1 MYLKDMKPGQ
11 RGMVVKVTKG
21 HAAERRLFEIGLVP
35 GTRVE
40 VLSRHP
46 FKGPLLL
53 QIGEARVALGMGI
66 AEAVEVDLR
75 MEDASTG
82 FNIPSR
88 TDDLPDK

>member
-1 MYLKDMKPGQ
+1 MYLKDLKTGQ
-11 RGMVVKVTKG
+11 SATVLKINKG

-53 QIGEARVALGMGI
+53 QVGNSRLALGQGI
-66 AEAVEVDLR
+66 AQMVEVELIPDQDL
-75 MEDASTG
+75 
-82 FNIPSR
+82 
-88 TDDLPDK
+88 